1 MIVTTEDSS
10 YYYVPPA
17 HIGDTPD
24 YIIPSDKT
32 PVFVTDKTVETPS
45 KSQVFTS
52 SSKKSLGLSDSI
64 VYDTLTN
71 LTECIVYY
79 AKEKSLTL
87 MESTKLLNRVLEDIL
102 TCKD

>member
-10 YYYVPPA
+10 YYVPPTY
-17 HIGDTPD
+17 IGDTPD

-87 MESTKLLNRVLEDIL
+87 MESTKLLNRVLNDLL